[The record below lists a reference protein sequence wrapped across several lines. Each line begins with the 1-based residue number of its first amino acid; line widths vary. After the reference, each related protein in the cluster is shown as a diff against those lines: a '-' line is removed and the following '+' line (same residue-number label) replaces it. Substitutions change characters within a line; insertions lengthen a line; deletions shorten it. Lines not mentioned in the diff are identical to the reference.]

1 MHVQSAEKPAV
12 ELTAINKDSTPTEA
26 TPALFKII
34 YAHETSRPEGSA
46 SKIAKAEPCMEFV
59 GERILRSP
67 SYRTLAIA
75 SRIIKEVL
83 LKYQSVDP
91 NTGAHTH
98 PGQVQ
103 EIEGSVA
110 KRARKLLCY
119 VNHFEEVRRKKNEP
133 DPYPGPH
140 SEQELFDISNLTREE
155 ETMSLAQIQNLYPI
169 KSPAKSKMPVQKD
182 RRVKRSF
189 KCCKQCGARFLAKRS
204 DQEFHARKCLRR
216 YLRLHPAHAVPI
228 PANALLEPA

>member
-1 MHVQSAEKPAV
+1 MHVQSAEKQAV
-12 ELTAINKDSTPTEA
+12 ELTAFNKDSTPAEA
-26 TPALFKII
+26 TPALFKIV
-34 YAHETSRPEGSA
+34 YADEAFRPRA
-46 SKIAKAEPCMEFV
+46 STAKIAKEEPYMEFA

-67 SYRTLAIA
+67 SYRTLPIA
-75 SRIIKEVL
+75 SRIVEEVL
-83 LKYQSVDP
+83 VKYQSVDP
-91 NTGAHTH
+91 NAGAHTH

-103 EIEGSVA
+103 EIEASVV
-110 KRARKLLCY
+110 KRARKLLWY

-155 ETMSLAQIQNLYPI
+155 KTMSLAQIQNLYPVE
-169 KSPAKSKMPVQKD
+169 SPAKSQMPIQKD

-189 KCCKQCGARFLAKRS
+189 KSCKQCGARFLAKRS

-216 YLRLHPAHAVPI
+216 YLRLHPAQVVPI
-228 PANALLEPA
+228 RANALLEPA

>member
-1 MHVQSAEKPAV
+1 MHVQSAEKQAS
-12 ELTAINKDSTPTEA
+12 ELKAITNDSTLAEA
-26 TPALFKII
+26 TPALFRIV
-34 YAHETSRPEGSA
+34 YADEAFRPRA
-46 SKIAKAEPCMEFV
+46 STAKAAKAEPCMEFV
-59 GERILRSP
+59 AERILRSP
-67 SYRTLAIA
+67 SYRALAIA

-91 NTGAHTH
+91 NIGAHTH
-98 PGQVQ
+98 SGQVQ
-103 EIEGSVA
+103 KIEASVV
-110 KRARKLLCY
+110 KRARKLVWY

-155 ETMSLAQIQNLYPI
+155 EIMSLAQIQNLYPI

-189 KCCKQCGARFLAKRS
+189 KSCKQCGARFLAKRS